1 MGLMP
6 QMGKVDSTLEDDK
19 NKAGFPA
26 GVADGEGLLCTK
38 VARQSLI
45 WKVIYLL
52 GKDLQVSDSCADS
65 RFISRLC
72 SLPLICVSVFMSI
85 PLF

>member
-1 MGLMP
+1 MHQSGQAKP
-6 QMGKVDSTLEDDK
+6 HLEGD
-19 NKAGFPA
+19 
-26 GVADGEGLLCTK
+26 
-38 VARQSLI
+38 I
-45 WKVIYLL
+45 LL